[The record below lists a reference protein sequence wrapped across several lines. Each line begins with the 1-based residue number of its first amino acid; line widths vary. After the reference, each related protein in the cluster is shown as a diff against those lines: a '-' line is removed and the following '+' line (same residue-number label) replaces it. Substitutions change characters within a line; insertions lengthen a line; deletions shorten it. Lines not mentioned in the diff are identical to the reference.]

1 MAADA
6 AAVGIEDAVNLEV
19 GPRINEYALFVVGI
33 VKSIGQEACLVSNS
47 KAYVNFDFDFDWV
60 LFCFESAVSGCFL
73 ASHNS
78 HLQRQSSLLREHRAT
93 S

>member
-33 VKSIGQEACLVSNS
+33 VKSIGQEACLVSKPMS
-47 KAYVNFDFDFDWV
+47 ILILILTGYCFVLKVPFLDAFSHLTIRTYSDSRACYVNTE
-60 LFCFESAVSGCFL
+60 LL
-73 ASHNS
+73 AS
-78 HLQRQSSLLREHRAT
+78 
-93 S
+93 

>member
-33 VKSIGQEACLVSNS
+33 VNQSVRKLVWFPS
-47 KAYVNFDFDFDWV
+47 
-60 LFCFESAVSGCFL
+60 L
-73 ASHNS
+73 
-78 HLQRQSSLLREHRAT
+78 RQF
-93 S
+93 